1 MDFWKK
7 TSIHKSSNPTIQQS
21 TNPMIH
27 PPTPLRLLNLGLV
40 ESWRTQAVYH
50 AVAELMQADSP
61 DTIIICRPQT
71 PYLCLGYHQVF
82 DATFDRV
89 ECERRKLPV
98 FRRKLGGGATYLDAN
113 QLFYQCVFHHTRV
126 PVLLKELY
134 QRLLAAP
141 VMALRRLELNAD
153 LRELN
158 EIEVDGKRIAGI
170 GSGRIGEASVV
181 VGNFLFDFDYEAMA
195 QVWRAPSATFR
206 KLAIDAMKERI
217 ATLRQLGS
225 FSIEAVEKI
234 LLEEFAKTLGRPLE
248 SGSLTAEE
256 ETRSR
261 ELAAQMTSAEYL
273 NLHREKGEVAPVQ
286 ELKISANVFIRAT
299 EVVSNGRT
307 IRASFRVDNE
317 RIAAARFES
326 MPPQNWQKFET
337 ALAGMPFSEWQ
348 KFFGPIF
355 SRGGGDSAL
364 RLEYQPK
371 LKELFRSCA
380 FRR

>member
-1 MDFWKK
+1 MTRFNS
-7 TSIHKSSNPTIQQS
+7 TSI
-21 TNPMIH
+21 
-27 PPTPLRLLNLGLV
+27 RLLNLGLT

-82 DATFDRV
+82 DATFDRAV
-89 ECERRKLPV
+89 CERRNLPV

-113 QLFYQCVFHHTRV
+113 QLFYQCVFHHTCV

-134 QRLLAAP
+134 QRMLAAP
-141 VMALRRLELNAD
+141 VAALRRLGLNAD
-153 LRELN
+153 LRDLN
-158 EIEVDGKRIAGI
+158 EIEVDAKRIAGI

-181 VGNFLFDFDYEAMA
+181 VGNFLFDFDYAAMA
-195 QVWRAPSATFR
+195 QVWRAPSSSFR
-206 KLAIDAMKERI
+206 ELAIDAMKKRI

-273 NLHREKGEVAPVQ
+273 NLHREKGEVAPMQ

-299 EVVSNGRT
+299 EVVINGRT
-307 IRASFRVDNE
+307 IRASFRVDDE
-317 RIAAARFES
+317 RVAVARFES
-326 MPPQNWQKFET
+326 TPQKDWQKFET
-337 ALAGMPFSEWQ
+337 ALVGMPFGEW
-348 KFFGPIF
+348 KNFVDRFFRVAAKIQLSGLNL
-355 SRGGGDSAL
+355 SRN
-364 RLEYQPK
+364 
-371 LKELFRSCA
+371 
-380 FRR
+380 